1 MYSAETKIRVRYSE
15 TDQMQYVYYGN
26 YPAYYEVGRV
36 EALRQLGM
44 SYKSL
49 EDSGVMMPV
58 LECHSKYF
66 KPALYDS
73 EINIRVTI
81 PTLPTARI
89 TFLYELFNEQEELIH
104 TGETILAFVN
114 MTTNRPTRMPI
125 KMHDLLRPF
134 FNEG

>member
-1 MYSAETKIRVRYSE
+1 
-15 TDQMQYVYYGN
+15 MQYVYYGN

-58 LECHSKYF
+58 LDCHSKYL

-73 EINIRVTI
+73 ELTI
-81 PTLPTARI
+81 KVSIPLLPTSRI
-89 TFLYELFNEQEELIH
+89 KFTYEIFNEGEELIH
-104 TGETILAFVN
+104 TGETTLAFVN
-114 MTTNRPTRMPI
+114 MSSNRPTRVPT
-125 KMHDLLRPF
+125 KMLELLKPF
-134 FNEG
+134 FDER